1 MKKRIIAILLLVL
14 ILCTVTA
21 PAACADDYTYTVRI
35 YAGENGKID
44 GQDYIEIP
52 GKNYGEIISL
62 ESYISKAQ
70 ANNEMYEVKGF
81 KESGLDTRTIYSGS
95 ASYEVK
101 KDVDFVVAYG
111 VPGSMVEY
119 TVRYEDANG
128 KELLPP
134 ETMKGNE
141 GDTPI
146 VACRFVENYIPN
158 AYNETK
164 TLVADSTQNVFTFT
178 YKPITAGTEYYYYY
192 QQYQQG
198 QAPAANANNVV
209 LTQQGEGEESVTQ
222 PQVLYNL
229 DEDEVPL
236 ENIEDSRTEA
246 SRGMKAAY
254 ALAAAAALT
263 GAGVIIYALIK
274 NKEEKKSVW

>member
-52 GKNYGEIISL
+52 ERFHYGDIISL

-111 VPGSMVEY
+111 VPGSLAEY
-119 TVRYEDANG
+119 KVYYVDQNG
-128 KELLPP
+128 KELLAP
-134 ETMKGNE
+134 ETLKGSV
-141 GDTPI
+141 GDRPI
-146 VACRFVENYIPN
+146 VACRHIDNYIPN
-158 AYNETK
+158 AYNVTK
-164 TLVADSTQNVFTFT
+164 TLTNNSADNVFIFT
-178 YKPITAGTEYYYYY
+178 YKPITAETEYYYYY

-198 QAPAANANNVV
+198 QNIAANADNAAVIQNNN
-209 LTQQGEGEESVTQ
+209 GGYEITQ
-222 PQVLYNL
+222 PEVLKDL
-229 DEDEVPL
+229 DEEQVPL
-236 ENIEDSRTEA
+236 DMNAPKMSNK
-246 SRGMKAAY
+246 MKAAY
-254 ALAAAAALT
+254 ALAGVATLI
-263 GAGVIIYALIK
+263 GAGLIIFAIVE
-274 NKEEKKSVW
+274 NKEKKA